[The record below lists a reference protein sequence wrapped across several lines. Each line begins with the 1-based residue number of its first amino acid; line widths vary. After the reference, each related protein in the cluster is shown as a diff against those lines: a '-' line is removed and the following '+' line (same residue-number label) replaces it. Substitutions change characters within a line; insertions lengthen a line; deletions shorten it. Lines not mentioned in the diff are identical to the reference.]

1 MTPTD
6 SSKILGNIKWHVVGL
21 CETKEDGKGLENF
34 REEGVVVYE
43 TGKSEDNPNA
53 LLINK
58 NFTDNVEKIEKH
70 ADRIISCKI
79 KHHGKTALQIIQVY
93 TPTYDYDNEIVE
105 LFYEELEKSYGQESL
120 QPPHSNG

>member
-1 MTPTD
+1 MRQTGLKLATLKYTSASITPEHEEQTMTPTD

-21 CETKEDGKGLENF
+21 CETKENF

-58 NFTDNVEKIEKH
+58 NFTDNVEKK
-70 ADRIISCKI
+70 
-79 KHHGKTALQIIQVY
+79 
-93 TPTYDYDNEIVE
+93 
-105 LFYEELEKSYGQESL
+105 
-120 QPPHSNG
+120 